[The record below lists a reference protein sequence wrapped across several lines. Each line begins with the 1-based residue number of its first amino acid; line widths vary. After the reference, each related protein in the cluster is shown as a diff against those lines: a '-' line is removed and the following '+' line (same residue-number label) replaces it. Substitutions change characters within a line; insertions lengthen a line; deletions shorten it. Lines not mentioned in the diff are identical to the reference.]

1 MEELIPI
8 ASKLQDVLGALGQ
21 NTNLDLPQIV
31 VIGGQSSGKSSVLES
46 VVGRSFLPRGTGIV
60 TRRPLVLQLF
70 NTASPVLEEDIDDHD
85 GIVKSGNGDNDDDD
99 DDGAFQNGSEND
111 NDERKSDRRGGRSG
125 RTTNKSAA
133 ESSSSSSSSSKSKD
147 RADPAQQQPPS
158 SSSPQQQEWGEF
170 LHQPGKRYY
179 DFAQIRDEISRDTN
193 RLAGLHSKG
202 VSPTPIHLK
211 IYSPNVLSLTM
222 VDLPGLTKVAI
233 RDQPED
239 IEEQIYSINC
249 QYGSNPNAIL
259 LAVTSANTDLA
270 SSDAL
275 KLARQLD
282 PRGERTIGV
291 LTKLDLMDP
300 GTDASEILH
309 NRIVPLRR
317 GYVAVVNRG
326 QRDIDADLSIRVGLR
341 NEERFFRTHPVYS
354 RDRSVLGKCGTINLA
369 RNLNSI
375 LIHHIRECLPELK
388 IRIANMMIDV
398 QSELDALGMPEGGG
412 GGRGGGHGE
421 NDPGVLGGKLL
432 GLLSKFSSNF
442 AAMIDGRA
450 SNTNQHHDGMPLL
463 PSSGGGVGGA
473 NMHMGNVVGGGVG
486 IGGMGGMM
494 GGMALG
500 STYSGASNAG
510 SSALVSGTTVDELYG
525 GARISYIFHQVFG
538 RSLNSVGA
546 FDGLSEDEI
555 RTTIGNANGTR
566 PALFV
571 PEISFDILV
580 RRQIRRLEQP
590 GVQCVD
596 LVYDELQR
604 IAAQSEPTELTRYP
618 NLRDRMMDVV
628 SSLLKRSVGPTQM
641 WVSNLVRIEL
651 SYINTN
657 HPDFIG
663 GSRAVARLMEKMSIE
678 KEAAARKAAANE
690 IERRNGIMTPV
701 RERVDDS
708 PDVGATPLTSSSLER
723 YMDDQSQQQHGAPPQ
738 HVVVDRSMGGSTN
751 NAGGDASGGIMNFIF
766 RGGANPPHHATTTTA
781 TGGAGMNRADS
792 WNNRVMVNGGVGGG
806 GGGGNGRSSSSHY
819 CSNGSVGG
827 GMMGGYVGGG
837 GGGPPTIVQLPQVP
851 DTMRQT
857 DAPPSDRERVETEI
871 IKSLIDSYFSIVRK
885 NYIDMVP
892 KTIMYFLVN
901 HVKDEIQNE
910 LVSELYRE
918 SEVKFLMKEAK
929 DIAMRRRTCL
939 EMRDLLEKALEIVN
953 EVRDFNT
960 FSK

>member
-31 VIGGQSSGKSSVLES
+31 VIGGQSSGKSSVLEA

-70 NTASPVLEEDIDDHD
+70 NTSSSLDDDDDDDDHD
-85 GIVKSGNGDNDDDD
+85 ELDYKNEENDDDD
-99 DDGAFQNGSEND
+99 DDD
-111 NDERKSDRRGGRSG
+111 NERKVEHHRSPSAKKLLRRGKRQ
-125 RTTNKSAA
+125 TTPSIGT
-133 ESSSSSSSSSKSKD
+133 SSIE
-147 RADPAQQQPPS
+147 QQPT
-158 SSSPQQQEWGEF
+158 QEWGEF

-179 DFAQIRDEISRDTN
+179 DFNQIRDEIVRDTHRSCGGN
-193 RLAGLHSKG
+193 ASKG

-233 RDQPED
+233 KDQPED

-275 KLARQLD
+275 KLARELD

-341 NEERFFRTHPVYS
+341 NEERFFRTHPIYS
-354 RDRSVLGKCGTINLA
+354 RDRKIVNKCGTMNLA
-369 RNLNSI
+369 RTLNSI

-388 IRIANMMIDV
+388 IRIGNMMADV
-398 QSELDALGMPEGGG
+398 QSELDALGMPHEGVLNAN
-412 GGRGGGHGE
+412 GGRAVD
-421 NDPGVLGGKLL
+421 NDPGILGGKLL
-432 GLLSKFSSNF
+432 GLLSKFSTNF
-442 AAMIDGRA
+442 SAMIDGRA

-463 PSSGGGVGGA
+463 HSTASSSMGHHHSGSGGGGGA
-473 NMHMGNVVGGGVG
+473 HHHNITG
-486 IGGMGGMM
+486 ITMGMGGMDLNNSTVYGTPSRGPSMPTHM
-494 GGMALG
+494 GAQ
-500 STYSGASNAG
+500 A
-510 SSALVSGTTVDELYG
+510 DELYG

-538 RSLNSVGA
+538 RSLNAVGA

-628 SSLLKRSVGPTQM
+628 SALLKRSVGPTQM

-678 KEAAARKAAANE
+678 KDKAAKDAATAAAMMDAEK
-690 IERRNGIMTPV
+690 RNNIMTPV
-701 RERVDDS
+701 REQQWNES
-708 PDVGATPLTSSSLER
+708 PDIGATPLTSSSLEK
-723 YMDDQSQQQHGAPPQ
+723 YMDVGQVGPPGGGPPQ
-738 HVVVDRSMGGSTN
+738 HVVVPGGVHSGNADTN
-751 NAGGDASGGIMNFIF
+751 GGIMNFIF
-766 RGGANPPHHATTTTA
+766 QRHNNNNNSVPQGGDSM
-781 TGGAGMNRADS
+781 GMKRTEES
-792 WNNRVMVNGGVGGG
+792 WNNNRIGGIGGNTNNSIVNNLRSTNSHYGSSSSTTVGGG
-806 GGGGNGRSSSSHY
+806 GGGL
-819 CSNGSVGG
+819 
-827 GMMGGYVGGG
+827 
-837 GGGPPTIVQLPQVP
+837 PTIVQLPQVP
-851 DTMRQT
+851 SYMRQT

-871 IKSLIDSYFSIVRK
+871 IKSLIDSYFGIVRK

-901 HVKDEIQNE
+901 HVKDELQNE
-910 LVSELYRE
+910 LVGELYRE
-918 SEVKFLMKEAK
+918 SEVGFLMKEAK

-939 EMRDLLEKALEIVN
+939 EMRDLLQKALEIVN

-960 FSK
+960 FAK

>member
-31 VIGGQSSGKSSVLES
+31 VVGGQSSGKSSVLES
-46 VVGRSFLPRGTGIV
+46 IVGRSFLPRGTGIV
-60 TRRPLVLQLF
+60 TRRPLILQLF
-70 NTASPVLEEDIDDHD
+70 NT
-85 GIVKSGNGDNDDDD
+85 GGDSDET
-99 DDGAFQNGSEND
+99 A
-111 NDERKSDRRGGRSG
+111 NDEEEGGERKIASEDDSVTLRRKQR
-125 RTTNKSAA
+125 
-133 ESSSSSSSSSKSKD
+133 D
-147 RADPAQQQPPS
+147 RATSSDQQE
-158 SSSPQQQEWGEF
+158 EWGEF
-170 LHQPGKRYY
+170 LHQPGKRYT
-179 DFAQIRDEISRDTN
+179 DFSHIREEIKRDTD
-193 RLAGLHSKG
+193 RLTGRAKG
-202 VSPTPIHLK
+202 VSSSPIHLK
-211 IYSPNVLSLTM
+211 IYSPRVLTLTM
-222 VDLPGLTKVAI
+222 VDLPGLTKVAVEG
-233 RDQPED
+233 QPED
-239 IEEQIYSINC
+239 IAEQIWDMNV
-249 QYGSNPNAIL
+249 QFGSNPNAIL
-259 LAVTSANTDLA
+259 LAVTGANTDLA

-275 KLARQLD
+275 KLARELD

-300 GTDASEILH
+300 GTDASEILQ
-309 NRIVPLRR
+309 NKVIPLRR

-326 QRDIDADLSIRVGLR
+326 QRDVDADLSIRNGLR

-354 RDRSVLGKCGTINLA
+354 RDRSIAGKCGTMNLA
-369 RNLNSI
+369 RNLNGI

-388 IRIANMMIDV
+388 IRIANMMGDV
-398 QSELDALGMPEGGG
+398 QDELDALGVDGGG
-412 GGRGGGHGE
+412 EE
-421 NDPGVLGGKLL
+421 NGALGGKLL
-432 GLLSKFSSNF
+432 GLLSKFSANF

-450 SNTNQHHDGMPLL
+450 SNTNQHHDGMPVGN
-463 PSSGGGVGGA
+463 GGI
-473 NMHMGNVVGGGVG
+473 NM
-486 IGGMGGMM
+486 GMDNMS
-494 GGMALG
+494 LG
-500 STYSGASNAG
+500 RSYNNASNSTAI
-510 SSALVSGTTVDELYG
+510 GTNADELYG
-525 GARISYIFHQVFG
+525 GARISFIFHQVFA

-604 IAAQSEPTELTRYP
+604 IAHQSEPTELTRYP
-618 NLRDRMMDVV
+618 NLRDRMLDVV
-628 SSLLKRSVGPTQM
+628 GALLKRSVGPTQM

-663 GSRAVARLMEKMSIE
+663 GSRAVAKLMEKMAHE
-678 KEAAARKAAANE
+678 KEMAAKAAMNASNSVSVHSSHPQHHHSANKD
-690 IERRNGIMTPV
+690 GTMMTPV
-701 RERVDDS
+701 KERPNS
-708 PDVGATPLTSSSLER
+708 PEEVGATPLSSSSLEK
-723 YMDDQSQQQHGAPPQ
+723 YMVADDGYTSQHGAPPQ
-738 HVVVDRSMGGSTN
+738 HVVVDRSNSNTGMDSG
-751 NAGGDASGGIMNFIF
+751 GGIMNFIF
-766 RGGANPPHHATTTTA
+766 RGNHA
-781 TGGAGMNRADS
+781 
-792 WNNRVMVNGGVGGG
+792 
-806 GGGGNGRSSSSHY
+806 SSSSNAGSGAIHQ
-819 CSNGSVGG
+819 SNQWNNNRGKSTSRPA
-827 GMMGGYVGGG
+827 
-837 GGGPPTIVQLPQVP
+837 GPPAIVQLPQVP

-857 DAPPSDRERVETEI
+857 DAPPSDREKVETEI

-901 HVKDEIQNE
+901 HVKDEMQNE

-918 SEVKFLMKEAK
+918 AEVGFLMKEAE
-929 DIAMRRRTCL
+929 DIAIRRRTCI

>member
-1 MEELIPI
+1 MEELIPV

-70 NTASPVLEEDIDDHD
+70 NTAGPDGKKLGEDD
-85 GIVKSGNGDNDDDD
+85 GVDEDGYDDDEY
-99 DDGAFQNGSEND
+99 G
-111 NDERKSDRRGGRSG
+111 DERKDDHR
-125 RTTNKSAA
+125 
-133 ESSSSSSSSSKSKD
+133 
-147 RADPAQQQPPS
+147 QQPRRSKNSKHPHGLDS
-158 SSSPQQQEWGEF
+158 ERAGKEVREATVHEWGEF
-170 LHQPGKRYY
+170 LHHPGKRYY

-202 VSPTPIHLK
+202 VSPTPIYLK

-233 RDQPED
+233 KDQPED
-239 IEEQIYSINC
+239 IEEQIYQINC

-275 KLARQLD
+275 KLARELD

-300 GTDASEILH
+300 GTDASEILQ
-309 NRIVPLRR
+309 NKVIPLRR
-317 GYVAVVNRG
+317 GYIAVVNRG

-354 RDRSVLGKCGTINLA
+354 RDRSIIGKCGTVNLA
-369 RNLNSI
+369 RNLNGI
-375 LIHHIRECLPELK
+375 LIHHIRDCLPELK
-388 IRIANMMIDV
+388 IRIANMMGDV

-412 GGRGGGHGE
+412 GD
-421 NDPGVLGGKLL
+421 DPSGLGGKLL

-450 SNTNQHHDGMPLL
+450 SNTNQHHDGMPML
-463 PSSGGGVGGA
+463 PSGVNGGGMMMGSGGVGYGNA
-473 NMHMGNVVGGGVG
+473 MGGINSGMGNMT
-486 IGGMGGMM
+486 IGGSYN
-494 GGMALG
+494 
-500 STYSGASNAG
+500 STSHTTTINGA
-510 SSALVSGTTVDELYG
+510 TFDELYG

-628 SSLLKRSVGPTQM
+628 SALLKRSVGPTQT

-657 HPDFIG
+657 HPEFIG
-663 GSRAVARLMEKMSIE
+663 GSRAVAKLMEKLANE
-678 KEAAARKAAANE
+678 KDMAARQAAAVPPIAT
-690 IERRNGIMTPV
+690 MTPV
-701 RERVDDS
+701 KES
-708 PDVGATPLTSSSLER
+708 PITSNVGATPLSSSSLEK
-723 YMDDQSQQQHGAPPQ
+723 YMDDGHSSSLHGAPPQ
-738 HVVVDRSMGGSTN
+738 HVVVDRHGSASSN
-751 NAGGDASGGIMNFIF
+751 NGDNGGIMNFIF
-766 RGGANPPHHATTTTA
+766 RGGNTSQPTA
-781 TGGAGMNRADS
+781 GGMRPRSDS
-792 WNNRVMVNGGVGGG
+792 WNNRGPINSMRSTNAHH
-806 GGGGNGRSSSSHY
+806 GNS
-819 CSNGSVGG
+819 SVGG
-827 GMMGGYVGGG
+827 GSGR
-837 GGGPPTIVQLPQVP
+837 PPTIVQLPQVP

-857 DAPPSDRERVETEI
+857 DAPPTDRERVETEI

-901 HVKDEIQNE
+901 HVKDELQNE

-918 SEVKFLMKEAK
+918 AEVKFLMKEAE

-960 FSK
+960 FAK

>member
-31 VIGGQSSGKSSVLES
+31 VIGGQSSGKSSVLEA

-70 NTASPVLEEDIDDHD
+70 NTSGPDGNNTKDDDIDIDD
-85 GIVKSGNGDNDDDD
+85 GNNSFSSEIKADH
-99 DDGAFQNGSEND
+99 GSVT
-111 NDERKSDRRGGRSG
+111 SRRSQR
-125 RTTNKSAA
+125 
-133 ESSSSSSSSSKSKD
+133 SKD
-147 RADPAQQQPPS
+147 QTS
-158 SSSPQQQEWGEF
+158 LSNNNNNEGVEWGEF

-179 DFAQIRDEISRDTN
+179 DFTQIRDEISRDTN

-202 VSPTPIHLK
+202 VNPTPIHLK
-211 IYSPNVLSLTM
+211 IYSPHVLSLTM
-222 VDLPGLTKVAI
+222 VDLPGLTKVAVQ
-233 RDQPED
+233 DQPED

-259 LAVTSANTDLA
+259 LAVTGANTDLA

-275 KLARQLD
+275 KLARELD

-300 GTDASEILH
+300 GTDASAILH
-309 NRIVPLRR
+309 NKIIPLRR
-317 GYVAVVNRG
+317 GYIAVVNRG

-341 NEERFFRTHPVYS
+341 NEERFFRTHPTYS
-354 RDRSVLGKCGTINLA
+354 RDRSILNKCGTMNLA
-369 RNLNSI
+369 RNLNGI
-375 LIHHIRECLPELK
+375 LIHHIRDCLPELK
-388 IRIANMMIDV
+388 IRIANMMGDV
-398 QSELDALGMPEGGG
+398 QSELDALGMPEGTSSGD
-412 GGRGGGHGE
+412 E
-421 NDPGVLGGKLL
+421 SSALGGKLL
-432 GLLSKFSSNF
+432 SLLSKFSANF

-463 PSSGGGVGGA
+463 Q
-473 NMHMGNVVGGGVG
+473 
-486 IGGMGGMM
+486 
-494 GGMALG
+494 
-500 STYSGASNAG
+500 SNAG
-510 SSALVSGTTVDELYG
+510 GGGGGGGGGLMGNGGGYGGSTTPMGGINMGMGNMNIGTPYSTSGNVNTSIGGTNADELYG
-525 GARISYIFHQVFG
+525 GARISFIFHQVFG

-628 SSLLKRSVGPTQM
+628 SALLKRSVGPTQM

-663 GSRAVARLMEKMSIE
+663 GSRAVARLMEKMAHE
-678 KEAAARKAAANE
+678 KEVAARKAAEAAEAAKNSDSG
-690 IERRNGIMTPV
+690 NNKNAMTPV
-701 RERVDDS
+701 KERPS
-708 PDVGATPLTSSSLER
+708 SAEVGATPLSSSSLEK
-723 YMDDQSQQQHGAPPQ
+723 YMDTSSGHGAPPQ
-738 HVVVDRSMGGSTN
+738 HVVVDRN
-751 NAGGDASGGIMNFIF
+751 NGASVANGNGENGGIMNFIF
-766 RGGANPPHHATTTTA
+766 RGNNNSNNSV
-781 TGGAGMNRADS
+781 TGGVKRSDS
-792 WNNRVMVNGGVGGG
+792 WNNRGLPSTM
-806 GGGGNGRSSSSHY
+806 RSTNSHY
-819 CSNGSVGG
+819 SNSGSI
-827 GMMGGYVGGG
+827 G
-837 GGGPPTIVQLPQVP
+837 GGGPPTIVTLPQVP
-851 DTMRQT
+851 DRMRQT

-901 HVKDEIQNE
+901 HVKDELQNE

-918 SEVKFLMKEAK
+918 AEVAFLMKEAE
-929 DIAMRRRTCL
+929 DIAQRRKTCL

-953 EVRDFNT
+953 EVRDFNS
-960 FSK
+960 FAK